1 MVFCRNLFHRAFLAC
16 LVIYFIVGTGVYN
29 VAAEGTGS
37 GNIRSVT
44 RNEAL
49 FDAEY
54 PMVYGLESEAAQDL
68 INADIDKYVQQFY
81 TEVEDTGNKGK
92 LRYSI
97 YKNANNT
104 LSMTLKIENNTADK
118 KKAVTTY
125 GLNYN
130 LATGKTIDL
139 SSYYNKEAVLN
150 RAQDGL
156 KYVYKIEKDKTLLYP
171 ENYYIDTDD
180 NVIAIYHAG
189 VVADKAL
196 GEIEVDLT
204 AADETRVKE
213 TPTTGMQEKLEEGTI
228 VGTDV
233 RLRQQPGLNTR
244 IIGVLQDGE
253 SVRLGKQ
260 QMVDGLSWTY
270 VVRKNNDSGWVAT
283 QYCKKTAEDAIVNN
297 TEKGLIIGEDVRLRS
312 EPNLNAD
319 ILDLFAK
326 GENIEIIERLN
337 ANDRDWCKVKRSNGS
352 VGWVAAEYCQLV
364 K

>member
-1 MVFCRNLFHRAFLAC
+1 MFFYRNLIHRAFLAC
-16 LVIYFIVGTGVYN
+16 LVIYFVVGTGIYN

-37 GNIRSVT
+37 ANIRSVT
-44 RNEAL
+44 RNEEL
-49 FDAEY
+49 FDVEY
-54 PMVYGLESEAAQDL
+54 PMVYGLESEAVQDL
-68 INADIDKYVQQFY
+68 INGDIDKYVQQFY
-81 TEVEDTGNKGK
+81 TGVEDSGSRGK
-92 LRYSI
+92 LRYTI

-118 KKAVTTY
+118 KKTVTTY

-130 LATGKTIDL
+130 LTTGKTIDL
-139 SSYYNKEAVLN
+139 SNYYNKEAVLN

-156 KYVYKIEKDKTLLYP
+156 KYVYKIEKEKTLLYP
-171 ENYYIDTDD
+171 DNYYIDTDD
-180 NVIAIYHAG
+180 NIIAVYHAG
-189 VVADKAL
+189 AVSDKTL

-213 TPTTGMQEKLEEGTI
+213 TPPSGMTEKLEEGII

-233 RLRQQPGLNTR
+233 RLRQQPGLNTK
-244 IIGVLQDGE
+244 IIGVLQEGE

-260 QMVDGLSWTY
+260 QTVDGLSWTY
-270 VVRKNNDSGWVAT
+270 VVRKNNDVGWVAT
-283 QYCKKTAEDAIVNN
+283 QYCKKTAEDIAVHN

-337 ANDRDWCKVKRSNGS
+337 ANGRDWCKVKRISGS
-352 VGWVAAEYCQLV
+352 IGWVAAEYCQLD